1 MSALFLSGDQGETCT
16 ECPVSGP
23 LGLPG
28 PLGPKG
34 QQGEKQRARL
44 CFGIFVL
51 FLRLCITLDVFIL
64 GHPGLAGS
72 KGEKGVTG
80 LPGPAGISVCT
91 FLILIKHLLISM

>member
-1 MSALFLSGDQGETCT
+1 MHRVPCFRATR
-16 ECPVSGP
+16 
-23 LGLPG
+23 LPG

-72 KGEKGVTG
+72 KGEKGCDR
-80 LPGPAGISVCT
+80 ISWACWYT
-91 FLILIKHLLISM
+91 CMYIFDPN